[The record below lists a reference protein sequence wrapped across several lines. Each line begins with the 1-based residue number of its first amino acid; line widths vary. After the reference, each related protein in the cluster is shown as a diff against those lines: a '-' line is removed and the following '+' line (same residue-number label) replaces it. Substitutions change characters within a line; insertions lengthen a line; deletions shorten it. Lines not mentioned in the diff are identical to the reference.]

1 MSSIREGI
9 LLDVVETLAA
19 LEDVKGVV
27 DDVPFDY
34 AHPPR
39 PRPTHGKPYHPF
51 AYVFEGE
58 EAPNVDETSLAQCEL
73 QITVECT
80 YEYSRTDGARGMKPV
95 GRDLLAKIQRALMT
109 DPNRG
114 AQPLTSTATAVKRA
128 QRTRELFNAIEE
140 TAVDGLGV
148 VVSRW
153 GVQYVRDVQDP
164 NNR

>member
-9 LLDVVETLAA
+9 LLDIVEVLAA
-19 LEDVKGVV
+19 RPEIKGVI

-39 PRPTHGKPYHPF
+39 PRPSHGKQAHPF

-58 EAPNVDETSLAQCEL
+58 EMPNSDETSLAQCDL
-73 QITVECT
+73 QVTVEVT
-80 YEYSRTDGARGMKPV
+80 YEYSKTDGARGMKPT
-95 GRDLLAKIQRALMT
+95 GRALLAAIQTALMA

-114 AQPLTSTATAVKRA
+114 SQALTSSATAVKRA

-148 VVSRW
+148 VVTRW
-153 GVQYVRDVQDP
+153 GVQYLRDFQDP